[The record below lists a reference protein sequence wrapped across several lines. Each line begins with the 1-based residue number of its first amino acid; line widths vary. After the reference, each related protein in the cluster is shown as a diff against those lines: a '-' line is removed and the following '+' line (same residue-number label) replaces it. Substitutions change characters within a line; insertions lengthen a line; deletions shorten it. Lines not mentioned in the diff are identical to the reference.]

1 MAFTLFKHRWHKVTA
16 VVSAILIPLLLI
28 LTFLVNKYWSP
39 VLADKIKDVVSK
51 SSDGLYSIE
60 FSSVELHVLRGTI
73 TFNNVTLK
81 PDTFVYNQRKQ
92 QHLAPNNLV
101 DLHIERL
108 TLSHIH
114 PFSLYFHHRLNI
126 SEIIVVKPKLDVSY
140 QLNHIKDTVLKDN
153 RTAWQKISKSLV
165 SIHVGSIQLGDVKLK
180 YSDYSGN
187 KLEVSELKELNFS
200 AYDLLIDSATQTDK
214 SRLLYCRDIE
224 AELNNYTAKTSNGL
238 YTYTINSL
246 SLSTLTSQLNITGI
260 NLKPVV
266 ADRFF
271 DKSHNDRYT
280 MHLDSIQ
287 LNNFNFLSYH
297 KYRTLNASSMVLS
310 NGSIQIFGNPKPSTD
325 KSDRIRTFPNVG
337 LSKIYADMKLDTINI
352 RHLNV
357 YYTEYN
363 DKSKQTG
370 TIAFNNTSGRFLN
383 VVTNKDALQKN
394 NVSTVRLS
402 SYFMNRGK
410 LNLEVNFNLTDAKN
424 SFDYKGMLGAMDL
437 KQVNPAIMPLAMV
450 KISGGKL
457 KQLDFDVHADKD
469 RARGRVNVLY
479 NDLKVTL
486 LKADSN
492 SDNLKHKT
500 IASIFANLFILKH
513 NNPDAPGQAPRSF
526 YVNYVRTA
534 ETPFFKSL
542 WQTLLSGLKP
552 AIGLDEKTQ
561 KTTAALIGQIAQD
574 KKDRLTNKQKRL
586 ERRAKRREKRAER
599 KLRQSN
605 GG

>member
-1 MAFTLFKHRWHKVTA
+1 MAFTPFKHTWHKVTLI
-16 VVSAILIPLLLI
+16 VSAILIPILLI

-39 VLADKIKDVVSK
+39 VLADKIKEVVSK
-51 SSDGLYSIE
+51 SSDGLYSID

-81 PDTFVYNQRKQ
+81 PDTFVYNKRKQ
-92 QHLAPNNLV
+92 QHLAPNNLIN
-101 DLHIERL
+101 LHIERL

-114 PFSLYFHHRLNI
+114 PFSLYFRRKLNI
-126 SEIIVVKPKLDVSY
+126 SEIIIIKPKVDVSY
-140 QLNHIKDTVLKDN
+140 QLNHTKDTVLKDN
-153 RTAWQKISKSLV
+153 RTAWQRISKTLV
-165 SIHVGSIQLGDVKLK
+165 SIHIGSIQLGDVKLK
-180 YSDYSGN
+180 YNDYSGN

-214 SRLLYCRDIE
+214 SRLLYCRDIQ
-224 AELNNYTAKTSNGL
+224 AQLNNYTAKTSNGL
-238 YTYTINSL
+238 YTYAINSL
-246 SLSTLTSQLNITGI
+246 KFSTLTSQLNVTGI

-266 ADRFF
+266 PDKFF
-271 DKSHNDRYT
+271 DKSHNDRYI

-287 LNNFNFLSYH
+287 LNHFNFLSYH
-297 KYRTLNASSMVLS
+297 KYRMLNVASMVLS
-310 NGSIQIFGNPKPSTD
+310 NGFIQVFGNPRPSTD

-337 LSKIYADMKLDTINI
+337 LRKIYADMKIDTINI
-352 RHLNV
+352 HHVNV

-370 TIAFNNTSGRFLN
+370 TIGFNNTSGRFLN
-383 VVTNKDALQKN
+383 VVTNQDALKKN
-394 NVSTVRLS
+394 NISTVQLT

-410 LNLEVNFNLTDAKN
+410 LNVQFSFNLTDDKN
-424 SFDYKGMLGAMDL
+424 SFAYKGALGAMDL
-437 KQVNPAIMPLAMV
+437 KQVNPAVMPLAMV

-457 KQLDFDVHADKD
+457 KHLDFDVHADKD

-526 YVNYVRTA
+526 YVNYTRTA

-561 KTTAALIGQIAQD
+561 KATAALVNQMAQN
-574 KKDRLTNKQKRL
+574 KKDRLTNKQKRI

-599 KLRQSN
+599 KLQQSSHD
-605 GG
+605 